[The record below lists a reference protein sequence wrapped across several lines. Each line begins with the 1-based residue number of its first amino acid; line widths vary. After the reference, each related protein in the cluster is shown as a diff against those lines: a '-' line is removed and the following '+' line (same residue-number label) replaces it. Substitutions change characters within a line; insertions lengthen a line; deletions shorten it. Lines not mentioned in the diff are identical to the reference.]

1 MSTGAT
7 DGAALRNAGIATYGH
22 SGMALDID
30 DLRMHGN
37 NERVSASAFSDG
49 REYLYRLV
57 KVLSSKN

>member
-1 MSTGAT
+1 
-7 DGAALRNAGIATYGH
+7 
-22 SGMALDID
+22 MALDID